1 MNGKLAGTRLRK
13 QIAEIDRKIK
23 AQVIV
28 GAQPQRPRGLAAQL
42 LAGIGQKRGP
52 AGLVLPE

>member
-23 AQVIV
+23 AQVI
-28 GAQPQRPRGLAAQL
+28 
-42 LAGIGQKRGP
+42 
-52 AGLVLPE
+52 AGLSHNALGGWRLSY